1 MNPPAPDRHHSRAP
15 RTTRSKR
22 NGLWTPPAWSQN
34 GTGGVAAAGS
44 VAARCAPDPADVCC
58 ARSG

>member
-22 NGLWTPPAWSQN
+22 NGLQGTEIGSQN
-34 GTGGVAAAGS
+34 KRTHASRIAGGRVAEGG
-44 VAARCAPDPADVCC
+44 RD
-58 ARSG
+58 R